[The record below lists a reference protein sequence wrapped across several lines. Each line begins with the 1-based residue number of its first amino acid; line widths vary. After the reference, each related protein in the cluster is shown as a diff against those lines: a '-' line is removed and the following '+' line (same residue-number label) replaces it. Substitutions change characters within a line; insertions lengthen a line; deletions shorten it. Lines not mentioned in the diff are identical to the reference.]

1 MTIRKIPEIKALQR
15 PDGLE
20 SLPNSD
26 ALARWDAGVRAA
38 DESAAETSISIYD
51 AIGEDPWSGGG
62 TTAKRI
68 AGALRSIGAR
78 DVIVNI
84 NSPGGDLFEGIAIYN
99 LLRAH
104 EKKITVRVM
113 GLAASAASIIAMAG
127 DEIQIA
133 RAGFMMIHNCWV
145 MAVGNRHDMREIA
158 DWLEPFDA
166 AMADVYVARSGR
178 AAKDI
183 AKLMD
188 EETWIGGKDA
198 VDKGFADD
206 FLPADQVKED
216 AAARAEVKDI
226 LAVRRVDAL
235 LAKQGIPRSERRSL
249 IAGVKSGTPGA
260 AGNATHDA
268 GGLSDFAASLRKLH
282 SQSTR

>member
-1 MTIRKIPEIKALQR
+1 MTIRKIPELKAFQR

-38 DESAAETSISIYD
+38 DEAASDTSISIYD
-51 AIGEDPWSGGG
+51 VIGEDPWSGGG

-68 AGALRSIGAR
+68 AAALRSIGQK
-78 DVIVNI
+78 DVVVNI

-104 EKKITVRVM
+104 EKKVTVRVM
-113 GLAASAASIIAMAG
+113 GIAASAASVIMMAG

-133 RAGFMMIHNCWV
+133 RAGFVMIHNCWV
-145 MAVGNRHDMREIA
+145 LAVGNRHDMREIA
-158 DWLEPFDA
+158 DWLEPFDG
-166 AMADVYVARSGR
+166 AMADVYSARSGR
-178 AAKDI
+178 TAKEI

-206 FLPADQVKED
+206 FLPADQVKD
-216 AAARAEVKDI
+216 DPGARAEVKDI

-235 LAKQGIPRSERRSL
+235 LAKQGIPRSERRGL

-260 AGNATHDA
+260 AEPAMPGA
-268 GGLSDFAASLRKLH
+268 GGLSAADVQRAIATLKS
-282 SQSTR
+282 

>member
-1 MTIRKIPEIKALQR
+1 MTIRKIPEIKAFQR

-38 DESAAETSISIYD
+38 DEAASDTSISIYD
-51 AIGEDPWSGGG
+51 VIGEDWSGSG

-68 AGALRSIGAR
+68 AAALRSIGDR
-78 DVIVNI
+78 DVVVNI

-104 EKKITVRVM
+104 SKKITIRVM

-127 DEIQIA
+127 DEIQVA

-145 MAVGNRHDMREIA
+145 LAIGNRHDMREIA

-166 AMADVYVARSGR
+166 AMADVYVARTGR
-178 AAKDI
+178 GAKEI

-188 EETWIGGKDA
+188 DETWIGGKEA
-198 VDKGFADD
+198 VDRGFADD
-206 FLPADQVKED
+206 FLPADQVKDD

-249 IAGVKSGTPGA
+249 IAGVKSGMPGA
-260 AGNATHDA
+260 AGPAMPGA
-268 GGLSDFAASLRKLH
+268 GGLSAADVQRAIATLKS
-282 SQSTR
+282 